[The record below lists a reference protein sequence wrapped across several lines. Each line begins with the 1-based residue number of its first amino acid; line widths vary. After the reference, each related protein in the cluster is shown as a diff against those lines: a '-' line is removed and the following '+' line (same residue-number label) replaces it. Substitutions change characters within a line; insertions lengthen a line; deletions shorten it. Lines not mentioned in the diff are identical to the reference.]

1 MNQSAN
7 LTTAAPKAGGS
18 SFSFKRLGKLLR
30 LDFAFH
36 HRQWIQILI
45 GGFLAASIPV
55 IVSVLSDL
63 LLFDMAWRPD
73 DFRAIY
79 IACLYC
85 SFLAVSLGVMISY
98 NQRVNAPLSPLYLQ
112 IPASATEKYISL
124 LLLTLVLH
132 IITPLLGVIAWTIY
146 MLIWALMEGSQVLA
160 LYPEILTDPIGY
172 DNELLQYAWAVSLM
186 IGVQLAGYATYL
198 YCIISARKPLRAVLR
213 FMGIGFGIFVVSM
226 LGVSMLMHLL
236 DIGTISPDETERY
249 LVFYLGNGDE
259 LSISLL
265 AMSIPVYLYAFAMIW
280 LGLRSLR
287 RKQVTA

>member
-1 MNQSAN
+1 MNQSTN

-18 SFSFKRLGKLLR
+18 SFSFNRLGKLLR

-36 HRQWIQILI
+36 HRQWLQLLI

-55 IVSVLSDL
+55 IVSVLSA
-63 LLFDMAWRPD
+63 LLFGMGWSAGG
-73 DFRAIY
+73 FRAVY
-79 IACLYC
+79 FACQYC

-98 NQRVNAPLSPLYLQ
+98 NKRVNAPLSPLYLQ

-132 IITPLLGVIAWTIY
+132 IITPLLGVIAWTVY
-146 MLIWALMEGSQVLA
+146 MLIWALLEGSQVLA
-160 LYPEILTDPIGY
+160 LYSQILTNPLGY
-172 DNELLQYAWAVSLM
+172 DNESLQYAWAVSLM
-186 IGVQLAGYATYL
+186 IGMQLAGYATYL
-198 YCIISARKPLRAVLR
+198 FCIISARKPLRAVLR

-226 LGVSMLMHLL
+226 LGVSILMHLL

-249 LVFYLGNGDE
+249 LVFYLRNGDE

-265 AMSIPVYLYAFAMIW
+265 AMTIPFYLYAFAMVW

>member
-7 LTTAAPKAGGS
+7 FTTAAPKTGGS
-18 SFSFKRLGKLLR
+18 SFSFKRLGQLLR

-36 HRQWIQILI
+36 HRQWLQILI

-55 IVSVLSDL
+55 VVSVLTS
-63 LLFDMAWRPD
+63 LLFGTGGSEFSARSVY
-73 DFRAIY
+73 F
-79 IACLYC
+79 ACLYC
-85 SFLAVSLGVMISY
+85 SLLAVSLGVMISY

-132 IITPLLGVIAWTIY
+132 IITPILGVIAWTVY

-160 LYPEILTDPIGY
+160 LYPQILTDPLGY
-172 DNELLQYAWAVSLM
+172 DNESLQYAWSVSLM
-186 IGVQLAGYATYL
+186 IGMQLAGYATYL

-213 FMGIGFGIFVVSM
+213 FLGIGFGIFVVSM
-226 LGVSMLMHLL
+226 LGVSMMIHLL

-249 LVFYLGNGDE
+249 LVFYLRNGDE

-265 AMSIPVYLYAFAMIW
+265 AMTIPVYLYAFAMVW

>member
-7 LTTAAPKAGGS
+7 LTTAAPKTGDS

-36 HRQWIQILI
+36 HRQWLQILI

-63 LLFDMAWRPD
+63 LFGMGWSAGG
-73 DFRAIY
+73 FRAVY
-79 IACLYC
+79 FACQYC

-98 NQRVNAPLSPLYLQ
+98 NKRVNAPLSPLYLQ

-124 LLLTLVLH
+124 LILTLILH

-146 MLIWALMEGSQVLA
+146 MLIWALLEGSQVLA
-160 LYPEILTDPIGY
+160 LYPEILTDPLGY
-172 DNELLQYAWAVSLM
+172 DNAALQYGWSISLM
-186 IGVQLAGYATYL
+186 ISMQLAGYATYL

-249 LVFYLGNGDE
+249 LVFYLRNGDE

-265 AMSIPVYLYAFAMIW
+265 AFTIPIYLYALAMVW

>member
-1 MNQSAN
+1 MNQSTN
-7 LTTAAPKAGGS
+7 LTTAASKAGGS
-18 SFSFKRLGKLLR
+18 SFSFNRLGKLLR

-36 HRQWIQILI
+36 HRQWLQLLI

-55 IVSVLSDL
+55 IVSILSA
-63 LLFDMAWRPD
+63 LLFGMGWSAGG
-73 DFRAIY
+73 FRAVY
-79 IACLYC
+79 FACQYC

-98 NQRVNAPLSPLYLQ
+98 NKRVNAPLSPLYLQ

-124 LLLTLVLH
+124 LILTLILH
-132 IITPLLGVIAWTIY
+132 IITPLLGVIAWTVY
-146 MLIWALMEGSQVLA
+146 MLIWTLMEGSQVLA
-160 LYPEILTDPIGY
+160 LYPEILTDPLGY
-172 DNELLQYAWAVSLM
+172 DNAALQYGWSISLM
-186 IGVQLAGYATYL
+186 ISMQLAGYATYL
-198 YCIISARKPLRAVLR
+198 FCIISARKPLRAVLR

-265 AMSIPVYLYAFAMIW
+265 AFTIPIYLYALAMVW
-280 LGLRSLR
+280 FGLRSLR

>member
-7 LTTAAPKAGGS
+7 LTTAAPKTGVS
-18 SFSFKRLGKLLR
+18 SFSFKRLGKLLK

-63 LLFDMAWRPD
+63 LFGMGWSAGG
-73 DFRAIY
+73 FRAVY
-79 IACLYC
+79 FACQYC

-98 NQRVNAPLSPLYLQ
+98 NKRVNAPLSPLYLQ
-112 IPASATEKYISL
+112 IPASATEKYVSL

-132 IITPLLGVIAWTIY
+132 IITPLIGAIAWTVY
-146 MLIWALMEGSQVLA
+146 MLLWALLEGSQVLA
-160 LYPEILTDPIGY
+160 LYPQILTDPLGY
-172 DNELLQYAWAVSLM
+172 DNAALQYGWSISMM
-186 IGVQLAGYATYL
+186 IAMQLAGYATYL

-265 AMSIPVYLYAFAMIW
+265 ALTIPIYLYAFVMVW

>member
-7 LTTAAPKAGGS
+7 LTTAEPKTGVS
-18 SFSFKRLGKLLR
+18 SFSFNRLGKLLR

-55 IVSVLSDL
+55 IVSVLSA
-63 LLFDMAWRPD
+63 LLFGMGWSANEARV
-73 DFRAIY
+73 IY
-79 IACLYC
+79 LACLHC

-98 NQRVNAPLSPLYLQ
+98 NQRINAPLSPLYLQ

-124 LLLTLVLH
+124 LILTLVMH
-132 IITPLLGVIAWTIY
+132 IITPLLGAIAWTVY
-146 MLIWALMEGSQVLA
+146 MLIWALVDGSQVLA
-160 LYPEILTDPIGY
+160 LYSEVLRDPLNY
-172 DNELLQYAWAVSLM
+172 DNTLLQYGWSLSLM
-186 IGVQLAGYATYL
+186 IAMQLAGYATYL
-198 YCIISARKPLRAVLR
+198 FCIISARKPLRAVLR
-213 FMGIGFGIFVVSM
+213 FMGIGFLIFVVSV

-236 DIGTISPDETERY
+236 DIGTIRPDDTLRY

-265 AMSIPVYLYAFAMIW
+265 ALTIPIYLYAFAMIW

>member
-18 SFSFKRLGKLLR
+18 SFSFKRLGKLLQ

-36 HRQWIQILI
+36 HRQWLQLLI
-45 GGFLAASIPV
+45 GGFLAASMPV
-55 IVSVLSDL
+55 VVSILTT
-63 LLFDMAWRPD
+63 LLFGWGGS
-73 DFRAIY
+73 DFSARSVY
-79 IACLYC
+79 FACQYC

-132 IITPLLGVIAWTIY
+132 IITPILGVIAWTIY

-186 IGVQLAGYATYL
+186 IGIQLAGYATYL
-198 YCIISARKPLRAVLR
+198 FCIISARKPLRAVLR

-236 DIGTISPDETERY
+236 DIGSISPDETGRY
-249 LVFYLGNGDE
+249 LVCYLGNGDE

-265 AMSIPVYLYAFAMIW
+265 AMTIPVYLYAFAMIW